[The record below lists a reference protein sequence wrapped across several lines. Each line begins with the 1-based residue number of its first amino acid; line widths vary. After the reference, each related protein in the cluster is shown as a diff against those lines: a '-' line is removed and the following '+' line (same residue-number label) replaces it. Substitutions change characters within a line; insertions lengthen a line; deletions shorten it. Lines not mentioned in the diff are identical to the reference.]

1 MRGVLNRLWN
11 EEMGQ
16 DLVEYGLLISL
27 IAVAAIAS
35 MKSLAKAISNVF
47 SAAVGNLT
55 VS

>member
-1 MRGVLNRLWN
+1 MRTLLSRLWS
-11 EEMGQ
+11 EESGQ

-27 IAVAAIAS
+27 VAVAAIAS
-35 MKSLAKAISNVF
+35 MKTLANAISNVF